1 MKVDRMFWQWI
12 FGAFFLVWIIFSA
25 PKLIYL
31 QDLFNIIGI
40 FLLFVGILGRLY
52 ATLYIG
58 GMKNSGSDGNSFI
71 SDGIYSVCRNPLYFF
86 SFVGLLGILFLK
98 GQLILVILGAALFLL
113 VYRFTILGEEK
124 FLSDKFGDSYK
135 EFLKNTPR
143 FFPNFSR
150 FKYSERLEIRPF
162 FLHKEVKRAF
172 VWLFVALFIYVIS
185 ILQNL
190 GFLPILITIY

>member
-1 MKVDRMFWQWI
+1 MFWQWI
-12 FGAFFLVWIIFSA
+12 FGVFFLVWIIFSA

-135 EFLKNTPR
+135 KFLKNTPR